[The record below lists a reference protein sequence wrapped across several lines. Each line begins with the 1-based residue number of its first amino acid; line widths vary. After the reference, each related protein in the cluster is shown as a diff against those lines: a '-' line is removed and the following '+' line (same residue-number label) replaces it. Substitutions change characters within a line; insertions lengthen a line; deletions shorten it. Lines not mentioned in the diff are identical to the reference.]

1 MSFLS
6 NIIAGQTDPLSIDF
20 DTLIEIAER
29 AESANDTELS
39 SLLTQAMDIVSDALD
54 KATQ

>member
-6 NIIAGQTDPLSIDF
+6 NIIDGQTDPLSIDF

-29 AESANDTELS
+29 AESANDAALS
-39 SLLTQAMDIVSDALD
+39 SLLTKAMDIVSDALD

>member
-6 NIIAGQTDPLSIDF
+6 NIIDGQTDPLSIDF
-20 DTLIEIAER
+20 DTLIEIEER